1 MEAPSDI
8 RRTALRQDVK
18 PWLGAALK
26 HARQTPGMARMV
38 SEWARAI
45 AALFVRLPQE
55 KAGDK
60 RARPRSRFLLP
71 RLWRSRKRHGSAV
84 RKTSKQT
91 ALRQDVKPWLGAALK
106 HARQTPGMARMV
118 SEWARAIAALGGNMR
133 QQEDGGK
140 RLVPS
145 VAWSRPSAR
154 RADQRERQR
163 RWVVTPA
170 VFRRRWLSR
179 DAPIAGGAPP
189 RAIE

>member
-91 ALRQDVKPWLGAALK
+91 ALRHGIKPGNGACSQAAWQSHRMPRPPDIARHAALRLGCIRRK
-106 HARQTPGMARMV
+106 TAASARPSGASV
-118 SEWARAIAALGGNMR
+118 AAWENSGAGLSARAAKGQGGDDR
-133 QQEDGGK
+133 
-140 RLVPS
+140 
-145 VAWSRPSAR
+145 
-154 RADQRERQR
+154 
-163 RWVVTPA
+163 
-170 VFRRRWLSR
+170 
-179 DAPIAGGAPP
+179 GASN
-189 RAIE
+189 